1 MDRENRT
8 YKAMG
13 YSSKADLKQALD
25 DESKTFEP
33 EILQRIIDCEFFD
46 DTNPM
51 DIELIDAA
59 SRRLA
64 AIKGI
69 SAEEQYKET
78 AHSALKKLF
87 HKGE

>member
-1 MDRENRT
+1 MGREYRA
-8 YKAMG
+8 YIAMG
-13 YSSKADLKQALD
+13 YNSKADLKQTLE
-25 DESKTFEP
+25 DEAKTFEP
-33 EILQRIIDCEFFD
+33 EALQRIIDSEFFD

-87 HKGE
+87 HKEK

>member
-1 MDRENRT
+1 MSRVSRV
-8 YKAMG
+8 YKDMG
-13 YSSKADLKQALD
+13 FESKDDLKQALD
-25 DESKTFEP
+25 DEAKTFDP
-33 EILQRIIDCEFFD
+33 ETLQRIIDCEFFD

-51 DIELIDAA
+51 DAELIDAA

-78 AHSALKKLF
+78 AYSALRKLF
-87 HKGE
+87 RKDE